1 MKDGGLPGMI
11 KILVADDH
19 PIVRAGL
26 KQILMDTDDMTVSGE
41 AASGHE
47 VMERVL
53 AEDYD
58 VILLDI
64 SMPGRGG
71 IDVLKELRNV
81 KPELGVLVLSTHPEE
96 QYGVRVLKAGASG
109 YLTKESAS
117 ESLLEAVRKVAR
129 GEKYITPT
137 LAEKLVVAVAKGKD
151 GPPHE
156 RLSDRE
162 FQVLCMIASGKTVKD
177 ISGEL
182 SLSVKTVST
191 FRSRILEKMNLSN
204 NAEMTHYA
212 LSNGLLA

>member
-1 MKDGGLPGMI
+1 MI

-26 KQILMDTDDMTVSGE
+26 KQMLMDTDDMAVSGE
-41 AASGHE
+41 AATGQE
-47 VMERVL
+47 VMEKVSK
-53 AEDYD
+53 EDYD

-71 IDVLKELRNV
+71 IDVLKELKTAAPGV
-81 KPELGVLVLSTHPEE
+81 GVLILSTHPEE

-117 ESLLEAVRKVAR
+117 ESLLDAVRKVAR

-137 LAEKLVVAVAKGKD
+137 LAEKLAVAVGAGKD
-151 GPPHE
+151 GPSHE

-162 FQVLCMIASGKTVKD
+162 FQVLGMIASGKTVKD
-177 ISGEL
+177 ISEEL
-182 SLSVKTVST
+182 LLSVKTVST
-191 FRSRILEKMNLSN
+191 FRSRILEKMDLNN
-204 NAEMTHYA
+204 NAEMTHYV
-212 LSNGLLA
+212 LSNGLLD